1 MFSNLSRDML
11 NHELPSL
18 SPLLIEIKL
27 SIRWIG
33 KILKPKIILSFF
45 GFFNQNEIVILAFF
59 LKTKL
64 TKKVCFLGNS
74 AF

>member
-1 MFSNLSRDML
+1 METGDRNICDPETLCF
-11 NHELPSL
+11 HELPSL

-59 LKTKL
+59 FE
-64 TKKVCFLGNS
+64 KKN
-74 AF
+74 

>member
-59 LKTKL
+59 LKKKL

>member
-45 GFFNQNEIVILAFF
+45 GFFNQNEIVILGFF
-59 LKTKL
+59 EKKIA
-64 TKKVCFLGNS
+64 KKVCFLENS

>member
-33 KILKPKIILSFF
+33 KPKIILSFF

-59 LKTKL
+59 LKKKL